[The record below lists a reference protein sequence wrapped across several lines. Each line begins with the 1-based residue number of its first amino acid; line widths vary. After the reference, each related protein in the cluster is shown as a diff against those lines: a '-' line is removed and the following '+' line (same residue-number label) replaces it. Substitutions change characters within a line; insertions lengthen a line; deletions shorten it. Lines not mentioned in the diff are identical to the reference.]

1 MDCVRLHYTQK
12 PCKPQASFGRRS
24 LPNEHCHLMLQLE
37 DSKEVFG
44 LASHLCNS
52 SILLVVHAKK
62 FCQCQEQLCPNR
74 SISMNPSNE
83 ADLGLLRLGLVG
95 LVGDFKGPDLAELHA
110 LTQTAKRWE
119 MGVSAQQESCNSSLT
134 SWRNPGVETAAGL
147 QWEAAKAGES
157 QPDLQQ
163 H

>member
-1 MDCVRLHYTQK
+1 
-12 PCKPQASFGRRS
+12 
-24 LPNEHCHLMLQLE
+24 
-37 DSKEVFG
+37 
-44 LASHLCNS
+44 
-52 SILLVVHAKK
+52 
-62 FCQCQEQLCPNR
+62 
-74 SISMNPSNE
+74 MNPSNE

-95 LVGDFKGPDLAELHA
+95 LVGDFKGPDLAELHT